1 MVTPISPF
9 YICFADIFSGKEFHS
24 SKLYVFRLADFED
37 EDEEPKSRPFCR
49 NHRVDKSRGKQVNW
63 FLSCSHRKFG
73 FCFSCD
79 ILKETLR
86 LCSHRTG

>member
-37 EDEEPKSRPFCR
+37 EEEEPKSRAFCR
-49 NHRVDKSRGKQVNW
+49 NHRVEKSRGKQVNL
-63 FLSCSHRKFG
+63 FHSCSHRKFG

-79 ILKETLR
+79 FLKETLR
-86 LCSHRTG
+86 LCSHHTG